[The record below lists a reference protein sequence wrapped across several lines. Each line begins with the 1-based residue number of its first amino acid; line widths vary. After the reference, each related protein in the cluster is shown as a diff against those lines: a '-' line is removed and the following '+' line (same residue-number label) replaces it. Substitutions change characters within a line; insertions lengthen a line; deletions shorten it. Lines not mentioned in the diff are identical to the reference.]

1 MRELKDV
8 KAQEKELLDKLNN
21 KLKKMEQVCLY
32 INYDIYDW

>member
-32 INYDIYDW
+32 NSDIYD